1 MTITGLM
8 AYTKY
13 VFQVRGIFGD
23 QEGPYGPVSEDIETT
38 KSLATT
44 LLDFSVLQ
52 SKTICPPVYLLPVQE
67 NANARN
73 TTARTRMLTLG
84 KLKTTITIRPSL

>member
-13 VFQVRGIFGD
+13 VFQVRGIFGY

-52 SKTICPPVYLLPVQE
+52 SKTIIPPVYLLPVQE

-73 TTARTRMLTLG
+73 TTARTNPR
-84 KLKTTITIRPSL
+84 